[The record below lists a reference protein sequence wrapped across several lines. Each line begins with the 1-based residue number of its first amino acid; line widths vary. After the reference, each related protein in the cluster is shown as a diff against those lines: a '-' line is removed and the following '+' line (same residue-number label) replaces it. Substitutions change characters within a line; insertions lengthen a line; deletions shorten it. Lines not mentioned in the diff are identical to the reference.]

1 MARDKFTKLTE
12 ETHHYLVEHGVR
24 RDPILECLERETEA
38 LGGIAQMQ
46 VAVEQATFMEILVR
60 TIGARRAIEIGTFTG
75 MSSIAIARG
84 VGPEGRLLCCD
95 VSEEWTGIA
104 RRYWQEAGVADRIE
118 LRIAPALETIR
129 SLPAGDRFDFAFVD
143 ADKVNYLAYYEALV
157 DRVRPN
163 GLMLFDNVLWGGR
176 VANPN
181 DTSAET
187 LAIRKVNDRILD
199 DERVD
204 MVMLPLADGVTI
216 ARRR

>member
-12 ETHHYLVEHGVR
+12 DTHRYLVEHGVR
-24 RDPILECLERETEA
+24 RDPILERLERETEA

-60 TIGARRAIEIGTFTG
+60 AIGARRAIEIGTFTG

-84 VGPEGRLLCCD
+84 IGAEGRLLCCD
-95 VSEEWTGIA
+95 VSDEWTGIA

-129 SLPAGDRFDFAFVD
+129 ALPASDRFDFAFVD
-143 ADKVNYLAYYEALV
+143 ADKVNYLAYYEELV
-157 DRVRPN
+157 NRVRPN

-176 VANPN
+176 VANPTE
-181 DTSAET
+181 TSAET
-187 LAIRKVNDRILD
+187 LAIRQVNDRILAD
-199 DERVD
+199 DRVD
-204 MVMLPLADGVTI
+204 MVMLPLADGVTV
-216 ARRR
+216 ARKR

>member
-1 MARDKFTKLTE
+1 
-12 ETHHYLVEHGVR
+12 
-24 RDPILECLERETEA
+24 
-38 LGGIAQMQ
+38 MQ

-60 TIGARRAIEIGTFTG
+60 AIGARRAIEIGTFTG

-104 RRYWQEAGVADRIE
+104 RRYWQEAGVSDRIE

-129 SLPAGDRFDFAFVD
+129 ALPASDRFDFAFVD
-143 ADKVNYLAYYEALV
+143 ADKVNYLAYYEELV

-163 GLMLFDNVLWGGR
+163 GLMLFDNVLWRGC

-181 DTSAET
+181 ETSAET
-187 LAIRKVNDRILD
+187 LAIRKVNDRIFS

-204 MVMLPLADGVTI
+204 MV
-216 ARRR
+216 